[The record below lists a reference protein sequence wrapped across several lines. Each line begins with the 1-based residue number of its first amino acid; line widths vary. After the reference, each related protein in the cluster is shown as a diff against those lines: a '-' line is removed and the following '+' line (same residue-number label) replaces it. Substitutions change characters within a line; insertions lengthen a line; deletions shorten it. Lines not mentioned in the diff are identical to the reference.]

1 MFDKILIANRGEIAL
16 RIARTCR
23 EMGVRT
29 VVVHST
35 ADRSSAAVRYA
46 DETVQVGPPPPG
58 RSYMYAPSVI
68 EAALRTGAEAVH
80 PGYGFLSEDP
90 DFARAC
96 AAEGLTL
103 IGPSPST
110 MELVGD
116 KARVRAALAAAG
128 LPVLPGSDGAVTG
141 AAEALEVA
149 AAVGYPVLVKAVAG
163 GGGRGIAVAHDDAGL
178 RRVYRETTAFARTSF
193 GNGEVYLEHFLPSA
207 RHVEVQL
214 LCDAHGASLQLG
226 ERDCSLQRRRQ
237 KLIEEAPA
245 PALPPGL
252 ADRIGAY
259 AVTAAR
265 ALDYRGL
272 GTVEFLVDDSGRPT
286 FMEVNGRI
294 QVEHPVTELV
304 TGLDLVREQIRVAA
318 GERLTLTQ
326 HDVRPRGWAIEC
338 RVNAE
343 DPDAGFRPAPGRLTT
358 FRPPGGPWTRV
369 DAGFAQG
376 DRVPPN
382 YDSLLAKVVVW
393 APDRDQAIA
402 RADRALAEFVIDG
415 PGVAT
420 TIPLLRRLLA
430 DPDFRAARHAT
441 THVDGLLTRST
452 SS

>member
-68 EAALRTGAEAVH
+68 EAALRTGAEAIH

-128 LPVLPGSDGAVTG
+128 LPVLPGSDGAVAG

-163 GGGRGIAVAHDDAGL
+163 GGGRGIAVARDDPEL
-178 RRVYRETTAFARTSF
+178 RRVYRETTAFARTAF
-193 GNGEVYLEHFLPSA
+193 GNGDVYLERLLPSA

-214 LCDAHGASLQLG
+214 LCDAHGTFLHLG

-259 AVTAAR
+259 AVTAAQ

-272 GTVEFLVDDSGRPT
+272 GTVEFLVDGSGDPT

-318 GERLTLTQ
+318 GERLALAQ

-343 DPDAGFRPAPGRLTT
+343 DPDAGFRPAPGGLTT

-382 YDSLLAKVVVW
+382 YDSLLAKVIVW

-402 RADRALAEFVIDG
+402 RADRALAEFGIEG

-420 TIPLLRRLLA
+420 TIPLLRRLLS
-430 DPDFRAARHAT
+430 DPDFRAARHDT
-441 THVDGLLTRST
+441 THVDGLLARSP
-452 SS
+452 SP